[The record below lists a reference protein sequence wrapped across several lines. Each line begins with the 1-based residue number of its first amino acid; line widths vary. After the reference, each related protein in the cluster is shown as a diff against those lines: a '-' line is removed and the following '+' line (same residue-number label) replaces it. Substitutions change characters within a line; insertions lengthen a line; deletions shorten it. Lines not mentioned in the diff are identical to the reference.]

1 VKYRKYLFLEAAG
14 ADGAAAGGGGAATG
28 ADAGA
33 AGAAAGTGA
42 AADPGAADDKGA
54 ADAGA
59 AGTGGAAASGAAAD
73 ADAAKDGDKGAA
85 DKKSALAAG
94 ATADEWSAAKVPEKF
109 QVKNDKGELDV
120 TATFRK
126 VEEHRA
132 NLEKRLGAGE
142 NIRPKTA
149 DDYKLPDTEEF
160 KAIGIDDATAKGFKE
175 KAHAKGFSQDQYALV
190 MEEYAR
196 LAPDLVNAGQA
207 LSAEQAIA
215 TLKETWKGDYET
227 NIAGAYSVAVKLAKA
242 AGVSEAEMDSAI
254 GNNPVGLRM
263 LAAIAGEMKEDKSS
277 VSANGGTDAAGGG
290 IEALMANPA
299 YHDPKHPEHT
309 AISNKVRAH
318 FEKVTPKDD

>member
-1 VKYRKYLFLEAAG
+1 MLLKTHRLMN
-14 ADGAAAGGGGAATG
+14 
-28 ADAGA
+28 
-33 AGAAAGTGA
+33 
-42 AADPGAADDKGA
+42 ADPGA
-54 ADAGA
+54 
-59 AGTGGAAASGAAAD
+59 TGGGAPPAPAPAPAAPPAEPPATPPAPAPAPGEPPAAPPTEPPAPPAD
-73 ADAAKDGDKGAA
+73 P
-85 DKKSALAAG
+85 KSALAAG

-263 LAAIAGEMKEDKSS
+263 LATIAGEMKEDKSS

-290 IEALMANPA
+290 IEALMAHPA
-299 YHDPKHPEHT
+299 YHDAKHPEHA
-309 AISNKVRAH
+309 AISKKVHDH
-318 FEKVTPKDD
+318 FEKITPKDD